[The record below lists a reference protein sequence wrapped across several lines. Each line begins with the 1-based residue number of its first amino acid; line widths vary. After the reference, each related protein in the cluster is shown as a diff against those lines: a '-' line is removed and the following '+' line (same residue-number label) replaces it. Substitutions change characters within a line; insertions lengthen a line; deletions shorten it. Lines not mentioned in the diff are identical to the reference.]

1 MNRPNF
7 RRSILPLALIGFGI
21 WLTSGCIYVPMFGRT
36 IKGNNAAKQVGDQK
50 SSRPIRLNYATRE
63 QVVRVLG
70 QPYAQ
75 RPDGTALAY
84 TWRVQNG
91 FTVWPLCFSGYSVD
105 GQRTLVLRF
114 DESGVLRST
123 QFLKHDQPLIQL
135 PQALA
140 ETVPLPP
147 DLQQAPRTPFPGAQP
162 ISPPPPPGTPSSS
175 PPPGTPYRTEPGP

>member
-1 MNRPNF
+1 MNRGHLP
-7 RRSILPLALIGFGI
+7 RSLLPLALITLGI
-21 WLTSGCIYVPMFGRT
+21 WLTSGCIYVPMFGRPLQ
-36 IKGNNAAKQVGDQK
+36 GNNAAKQVGSQT
-50 SSRPIRLNYATRE
+50 SSRPIRLNEATRE

-75 RPDGTALAY
+75 LPDGTALAY

-114 DESGVLRST
+114 DESGLLRST
-123 QFLKHDQPLIQL
+123 QFLKSDQPLIQL

-140 ETVPLPP
+140 EIVPLPP
-147 DLQQAPRTPFPGAQP
+147 DFPGRAAPGAQP
-162 ISPPPPPGTPSSS
+162 TSPPPPR
-175 PPPGTPYRTEPGP
+175 GTPYRTEPGP